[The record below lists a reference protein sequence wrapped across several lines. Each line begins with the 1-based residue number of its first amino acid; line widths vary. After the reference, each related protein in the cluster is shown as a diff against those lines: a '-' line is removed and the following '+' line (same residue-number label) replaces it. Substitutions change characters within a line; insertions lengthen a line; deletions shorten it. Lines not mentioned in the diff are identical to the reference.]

1 MEPARKRRI
10 SPVWEHFDLI
20 SPNKV
25 RCLLCS
31 KELGYNNNT
40 SSMLRHFRAL
50 HENKEETRA
59 SSSQATRKQELD
71 EALVSMIVKDTQ
83 PFSIVEDV
91 GFRAFVSKLD
101 PNYVI
106 PTRQALKAMVEAKC
120 ESAKEKAKAK
130 VEKAFPQSHTAENI
144 ARVKAS
150 LMEEWGI
157 TNKVTCMVTDGAP
170 NMVACVRELKLRHHI
185 CIAHTLNLIV
195 KKALDQNP
203 VFSGIR
209 AKARKLVGF
218 FRSSTTAKEKLTQV
232 QLHLGM
238 AKLKL
243 MQEVETR
250 WNSTYLMLQRLVEL
264 REPVGAALAGLQHDM
279 PMITSDEFSIV
290 GGCLSLLS
298 PFYDATVE
306 LSAEENVSASKVV
319 PLMKMLEQNL
329 QEEIAKPAPAVAL
342 EMGEQLIRQLR
353 EKLYTLQSM
362 SIMSLAT
369 LLDPRFKVIGFFSQ
383 TKATEAIKR
392 LTSECATIV
401 RAQQSREEIPQA
413 STSHDVTGGSKLWRR
428 LDTSVMEA
436 RRSQNVTA
444 DATVEV
450 QRYLSEPNI
459 GRLENPLEYWERQK
473 LLYPNLHKLALA
485 FLCTPASSVPCERVF
500 SKAGEVGSATGL
512 VVGQAGV
519 GNKGWNR
526 RVVRQA
532 GGRQP
537 GLDRWVVR
545 QAGVGNEGWTGGS
558 SGRQGSATRAGQV
571 GRQAGRGRQQGLD
584 RQGSATGLVV
594 GQAGVGNKGWN
605 RRVVRQAGGRQ
616 PGLDRWVVRQA
627 GVGNEGWTGGSSGR
641 QGSATRAGQVGRQ
654 AGRGRQ
660 QGLDRWVVRQ
670 AGVGNKGWNR
680 GGRQAGRDRQQGLE
694 QA

>member
-40 SSMLRHFRAL
+40 SSMLRHYRAL

-83 PFSIVEDV
+83 PFTIVEDV

-106 PTRQALKAMVEAKC
+106 PTRQALKAMVEAKY

-130 VEKAFPQSHTAENI
+130 VEKVAAVSLTSDMWTSINMDAYLAVTCHFVGDKTRLSSVLLGVQAFPQSHTAENI

-264 REPVGAALAGLQHDM
+264 MEPVGAALAGLQHDM

-459 GRLENPLEYWERQK
+459 GRLENPLGYWERQK

-500 SKAGEVGSATGL
+500 SKAGEVVSKKRNRLKPKTVEKL
-512 VVGQAGV
+512 LFL
-519 GNKGWNR
+519 NK
-526 RVVRQA
+526 
-532 GGRQP
+532 
-537 GLDRWVVR
+537 
-545 QAGVGNEGWTGGS
+545 NE
-558 SGRQGSATRAGQV
+558 
-571 GRQAGRGRQQGLD
+571 
-584 RQGSATGLVV
+584 
-594 GQAGVGNKGWN
+594 
-605 RRVVRQAGGRQ
+605 
-616 PGLDRWVVRQA
+616 
-627 GVGNEGWTGGSSGR
+627 
-641 QGSATRAGQVGRQ
+641 
-654 AGRGRQ
+654 
-660 QGLDRWVVRQ
+660 
-670 AGVGNKGWNR
+670 
-680 GGRQAGRDRQQGLE
+680 
-694 QA
+694 